1 MPGRDLL
8 YDLAV
13 GFKLTG
19 AAPGNII
26 GGAKSGAVP
35 TRSGRLAPGGGF
47 PLSSSQFTLTD
58 AMRAQAIGAASAPVA
73 MEVEKGHIA
82 RFAEAIGDDNPAYT
96 LGSAET
102 GGIVAPP
109 TFLRAMRGVRPEL
122 PFEAPLARVLD
133 GGSDW
138 EYFDYVRPGDT
149 ITAVARIEDIRE
161 RTGSIG
167 QMLIATVKITYRNQ
181 HDAVVATQTSTSIRY

>member
-1 MPGRDLL
+1 MAQETLPG
-8 YDLAV
+8 AV
-13 GFKLTG
+13 SFLT
-19 AAPGNII
+19 AAPLRNII
-26 GGAKSGAVP
+26 SAAKSAAAANPAPAALAGA
-35 TRSGRLAPGGGF
+35 GGF

-58 AMRAQAIGAASAPVA
+58 AMRAQAIGVASVPMS
-73 MEVEKGHIA
+73 MEIEKGHIA

-96 LGSAET
+96 IGSAAT

-122 PFEAPLARVLD
+122 PFDAPFTRVLD

-138 EYFDYVRPGDT
+138 EYFEPVRPGDT

-161 RTGSIG
+161 RAGSIG

-181 HDAVVATQTSTSIRY
+181 QDAVVATQTSTSIRY

>member
-1 MPGRDLL
+1 MS
-8 YDLAV
+8 
-13 GFKLTG
+13 
-19 AAPGNII
+19 GNE
-26 GGAKSGAVP
+26 
-35 TRSGRLAPGGGF
+35 
-47 PLSSSQFTLTD
+47 FTLTEG
-58 AMRAQAIGAASAPVA
+58 MREQAIGVTSAPVS
-73 MEVEKGHIA
+73 MDVEKGHIA

-96 LGSAET
+96 AGAAET

-109 TFLRAMRGVRPEL
+109 TFLRAMRGIRPEL
-122 PFEAPLARVLD
+122 PFDIPFGRVLD

-167 QMLIATVKITYRNQ
+167 QMLISTTKITYRNQ
-181 HDAVVATQTSTSIRY
+181 DDVIVATQTSTSIRY